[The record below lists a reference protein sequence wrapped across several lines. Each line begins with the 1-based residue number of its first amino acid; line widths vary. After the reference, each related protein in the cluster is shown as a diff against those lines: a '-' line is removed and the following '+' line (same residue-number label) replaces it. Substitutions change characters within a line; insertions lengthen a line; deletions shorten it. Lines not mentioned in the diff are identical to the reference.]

1 MPSPQAILPV
11 LEGMVSTQ
19 ATGARGRME
28 PALWVETMKLL
39 LRATG
44 GRDETDFE
52 FALADDV
59 DESANVVSAAATFV
73 FGALIEQDA
82 SDAER
87 DFVAIFDEDSNTFD
101 GTAALSNTAIAV
113 IQPRAAGTDGTPE
126 YVGLALIGGPDTLG
140 FPLDT
145 GLSIGA
151 DGRDGTNPAA
161 DDIRVW
167 TLYRD

>member
-1 MPSPQAILPV
+1 MPSPQAIMPV

-44 GRDETDFE
+44 ARDETDFE

-59 DESANVVSAAATFV
+59 DQTANVISTAATFV
-73 FGALIEQDA
+73 FGALVEQDSA
-82 SDAER
+82 DAER
-87 DFVAIFDEDSNTFD
+87 DFVVLVDADSDTVD
-101 GTAALSNTAIAV
+101 GTAANANTYIAMV
-113 IQPRAAGTDGTPE
+113 QPRAAGTDGTPE
-126 YVGLALIGGPDTLG
+126 YVGVALIGGPDTLG

-145 GLSIGA
+145 GLTIGA
-151 DGRDGTNPAA
+151 DGRDGTDPAA
-161 DDIRVW
+161 DDLRVW